1 MMLSREESERMPLTS
16 LCDKLLS
23 KLLKAGYHEYNLAGS
38 TDLMRRFRDKK
49 VLIVLDDVDSFDQ
62 LDKLCEACNYVG
74 PDSKLIITTRDRHL
88 LRRRVGDRHVYEV
101 KAWSFAESLELFS
114 LHAFK
119 ERHPQKGYK
128 VLSKRAVNC
137 AKGVPLA
144 LKVLG
149 SNLYSRSTEFWDD
162 ELSKLENYPNDS
174 IQDVLQVSYNGL
186 DDLEKEIFLHIAFFI
201 KGELKDD
208 VIRILDACDF

>member
-1 MMLSREESERMPLTS
+1 M
-16 LCDKLLS
+16 
-23 KLLKAGYHEYNLAGS
+23 
-38 TDLMRRFRDKK
+38 
-49 VLIVLDDVDSFDQ
+49 
-62 LDKLCEACNYVG
+62 
-74 PDSKLIITTRDRHL
+74 
-88 LRRRVGDRHVYEV
+88 
-101 KAWSFAESLELFS
+101 
-114 LHAFK
+114 
-119 ERHPQKGYK
+119 
-128 VLSKRAVNC
+128 NC

>member
-74 PDSKLIITTRDRHL
+74 PDSKLIITTRERPL
-88 LRRRVGDRHVYEV
+88 LQGKTSSKGIQGSLKKGSELC
-101 KAWSFAESLELFS
+101 KGSSISFKSSGF
-114 LHAFK
+114 
-119 ERHPQKGYK
+119 
-128 VLSKRAVNC
+128 
-137 AKGVPLA
+137 
-144 LKVLG
+144 
-149 SNLYSRSTEFWDD
+149 
-162 ELSKLENYPNDS
+162 
-174 IQDVLQVSYNGL
+174 
-186 DDLEKEIFLHIAFFI
+186 
-201 KGELKDD
+201 
-208 VIRILDACDF
+208 